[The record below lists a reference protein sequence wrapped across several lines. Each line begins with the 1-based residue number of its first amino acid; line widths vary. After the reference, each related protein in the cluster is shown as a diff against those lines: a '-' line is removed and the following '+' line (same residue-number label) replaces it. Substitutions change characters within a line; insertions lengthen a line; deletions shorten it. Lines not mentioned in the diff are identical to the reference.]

1 MNNMAPK
8 DVVQGIVVDAESEY
22 QIRAHMALL
31 GHDGLGVTEL
41 RAVVDGRHWVA
52 YADSVAAVLELCR
65 QMEGRASA
73 VYVGVQPRP
82 AHRYDQAPNRWVPAR
97 GGAGGNSAYDREIA
111 WVSAVFFD
119 IDVVSPLRQQ
129 GHPASDEELK
139 ETLRAAQWLAR
150 QDGLALSS
158 AICCS
163 GNGHYVLAP
172 LIPIAVGSAEMARKF
187 VNFCRQLADSA
198 AGRFP
203 GVRIDAVYNLS
214 RIMRVMGTVN
224 RKGEPLP
231 DRPHRRACLVTEP
244 PLGRSLALHHMILNA
259 EVQEV
264 VQTVTPLPVGLK
276 CNLAKIEEC
285 EFIQWCRRY
294 PLDLSEPA
302 WFALI
307 SNLAHLE
314 GGIELIHAISALDG
328 GRYDYADTQRVIERI
343 LREGYKPNSCRTIMT
358 PAMATSGRGV
368 FRCSRIESCPARA
381 PMYMAADPITHLRQ
395 EDTSMQ
401 QTTNNKPIKVFR
413 YGCVKTAIWL
423 NHTVIDRAV
432 VPIHSIQLTK
442 IYQQDGEWK
451 STTSLSPE
459 DLPKAALVL
468 TEAYRFLR
476 LQSEEPNESTKRQEV
491 PNGNGSLC
499 DNQDRP
505 SIYENQQPE

>member
-41 RAVVDGRHWVA
+41 RAVIDGHHWVA

-73 VYVGVQPRP
+73 VYVGVQARLVDWL
-82 AHRYDQAPNRWVPAR
+82 DQAPNCWVPAR
-97 GGAGGNSAYDREIA
+97 GGPDGNCARDSHIEYITTL
-111 WVSAVFFD
+111 FLD
-119 IDVVSPLRQQ
+119 IDVSSPQRQQ
-129 GHPASDEELK
+129 GHPASEEELK
-139 ETLRAAQWLAR
+139 ETLRVAQWLTR
-150 QDGLALSS
+150 QEGLALSS

-172 LIPIAVGSAEMARKF
+172 IVPISVSDEEVARKF
-187 VNFCRQLADSA
+187 RSFCQRLADSA
-198 AGRFP
+198 ASRFP
-203 GVRIDAVYNLS
+203 GVRIDPVYSLS
-214 RIMRVMGTVN
+214 HIMRVMGTVN

-231 DRPHRRACLVTEP
+231 DRPHRRACFVTEP
-244 PLGRSLALHHMILNA
+244 PLGRSFALHQMLVNT
-259 EVQEV
+259 EVQEAARTARPV
-264 VQTVTPLPVGLK
+264 PVGLK
-276 CNLAKIEEC
+276 CNLPKIEEC

-307 SNLAHLE
+307 SNLTHLE

-343 LREGYKPNSCRTIMT
+343 LREGYKPVNCRTIVS
-358 PAMATSGRGV
+358 PAMVRLGREV
-368 FRCSRIESCPARA
+368 FRCSRIGTCPARA

-432 VPIHSIQLTK
+432 VPIYSIQLTK

-505 SIYENQQPE
+505 GIYGNQQPE

>member
-22 QIRAHMALL
+22 QIRAHMVLL

-41 RAVVDGRHWVA
+41 RVFDPYPSVA
-52 YADSVAAVLELCR
+52 YADSVAAVVRLCTE
-65 QMEGRASA
+65 MDGKAPG
-73 VYVGVQPRP
+73 VYIGAQPRP
-82 AHRYDQAPNRWVPAR
+82 AHLYDLAPNCWVPAR
-97 GGAGGNSAYDREIA
+97 GGPNGNCARDSDIEYVVVLV
-111 WVSAVFFD
+111 WD
-119 IDVVSPLRQQ
+119 IDVVSPEREL
-129 GHPASDEELK
+129 GHPASEEEL
-139 ETLRAAQWLAR
+139 ERTGFAARLLSR
-150 QDGLALSS
+150 REGLALSS
-158 AICCS
+158 AIVCTA
-163 GNGHYVLAP
+163 NGHQLWT
-172 LIPIAVGSAEMARKF
+172 PIVPVSVDSPEVTRQYKRLCEWIAADVADK
-187 VNFCRQLADSA
+187 VN
-198 AGRFP
+198 
-203 GVRIDAVYNLS
+203 GVRFDPIFNLS
-214 RIMRVMGTVN
+214 RVARVPGTLN
-224 RKGEPLP
+224 LKGRPLP
-231 DRPHRRACLVTEP
+231 DRPHRRACFVTEP
-244 PLGRSLALHHMILNA
+244 PLGRSLTLHYMLRNIEANQVEENHRG
-259 EVQEV
+259 
-264 VQTVTPLPVGLK
+264 LPTGLK

-368 FRCSRIESCPARA
+368 FRCSRIGTCPARA

-395 EDTSMQ
+395 ENTSMQ

-413 YGCVKTAIWL
+413 CGCVKAPIWL

-505 SIYENQQPE
+505 SMYENKQPE